1 MYFRSL
7 PLGCYGTYGPRLIAL
22 MVEGNIAD
30 YLSLERA
37 EILHSMSLF
46 LLKGFLP
53 EKSRLFRQL
62 PFMCDILVAVQ
73 NTF

>member
-1 MYFRSL
+1 
-7 PLGCYGTYGPRLIAL
+7 

-37 EILHSMSLF
+37 EILHSMSLFF